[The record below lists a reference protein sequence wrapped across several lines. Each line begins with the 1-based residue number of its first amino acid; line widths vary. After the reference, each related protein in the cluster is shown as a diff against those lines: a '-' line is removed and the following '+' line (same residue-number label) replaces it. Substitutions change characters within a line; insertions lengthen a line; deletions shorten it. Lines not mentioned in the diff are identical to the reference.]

1 MDFEKRD
8 DLFFREGVKHV
19 LGNIFID
26 SDSGKIIDTSYNP
39 EDELIAEAAHRV
51 FKTAI
56 RPDGQEVTDIF
67 GNKIER
73 FFTVKLISLMRK
85 HDTSLIADFF
95 NISNYLINEFRLTLW
110 DHPVFIDK
118 GKSHFIF
125 PDTMIVLGGA
135 RQIYQMYLISHI
147 KKKEVLVPDVE
158 LKKILDNKKTLVGF
172 ELSEEDKEEGF
183 SLEGRYVVI
192 VDDGALTLRS
202 LYLAKNFLFSQG
214 ANVLGALVLF
224 DWYEGEW
231 PEEVSDIP
239 IKISLAKII
248 IK

>member
-1 MDFEKRD
+1 
-8 DLFFREGVKHV
+8 
-19 LGNIFID
+19 
-26 SDSGKIIDTSYNP
+26 
-39 EDELIAEAAHRV
+39 
-51 FKTAI
+51 
-56 RPDGQEVTDIF
+56 
-67 GNKIER
+67 
-73 FFTVKLISLMRK
+73 
-85 HDTSLIADFF
+85 
-95 NISNYLINEFRLTLW
+95 
-110 DHPVFIDK
+110 
-118 GKSHFIF
+118 
-125 PDTMIVLGGA
+125 
-135 RQIYQMYLISHI
+135 MYLISHI

-158 LKKILDNKKTLVGF
+158 LKKILDNEKTLVGF

-248 IK
+248 I